1 MFITVCWLTHRLM
14 LSFLTQP
21 RTFPRNDAAH
31 GGLHLPKAISNQSF
45 SQTCPQASLIV
56 IIPQWRLPSQATPGC
71 VKLTILITNI
81 LTGQPFNYYDVFY
94 MSIIKPITQH
104 QLFVLKSC
112 VSPLC
117 SASFLFTCLLMN
129 FLSFSPS
136 INFQRFSSAFIYL
149 QTCLFWLSPSRT
161 FLLTLVFRVVR
172 GLVF

>member
-14 LSFLTQP
+14 LSFLAQP

-31 GGLHLPKAISNQSF
+31 SGLRLPKAISNQPF

-71 VKLTILITNI
+71 VKLTILITNM

-112 VSPLC
+112 VSP
-117 SASFLFTCLLMN
+117 
-129 FLSFSPS
+129 
-136 INFQRFSSAFIYL
+136 SSAHHCVRHRFCSL
-149 QTCLFWLSPSRT
+149 VCWWTSLA
-161 FLLTLVFRVVR
+161 FLLVSTFSIFLLFSFICKPAYF
-172 GLVF
+172 GFHLQGHSC

>member
-14 LSFLTQP
+14 LSFLAQP

-31 GGLHLPKAISNQSF
+31 SGLRLPKAISNQPF

-56 IIPQWRLPSQATPGC
+56 IIPHWRLPSQATPGC
-71 VKLTILITNI
+71 VKLTILITSI

-112 VSPLC
+112 VSP
-117 SASFLFTCLLMN
+117 
-129 FLSFSPS
+129 
-136 INFQRFSSAFIYL
+136 SSAHHCVRHRFCSL
-149 QTCLFWLSPSRT
+149 VCWWTSLA
-161 FLLTLVFRVVR
+161 FLLVSTFSVFLLFSFICKPAYF
-172 GLVF
+172 GFHLQGHSC